1 MSKREEEIVTKWTQR
16 QERTR
21 RHFYSALVDLIK
33 KQGFQAITVKD
44 IVEQAIIVVPFMC
57 IFRINLS

>member
-21 RHFYSALVDLIK
+21 RHFYSTLVDLIK
-33 KQGFQAITVKD
+33 KKD
-44 IVEQAIIVVPFMC
+44 
-57 IFRINLS
+57 FRQLQ